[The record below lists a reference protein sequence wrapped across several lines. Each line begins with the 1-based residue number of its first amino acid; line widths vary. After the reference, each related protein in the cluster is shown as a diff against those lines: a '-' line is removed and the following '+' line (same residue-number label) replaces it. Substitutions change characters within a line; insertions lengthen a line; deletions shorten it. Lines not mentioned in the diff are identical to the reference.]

1 MQNTVRR
8 QDDSTLE
15 EESTVTFDPT
25 VPEPARA
32 TTERTGQRRSNRKP
46 PPSAL
51 GLFVREKWPEL
62 VITLFLVGL
71 GIAVYSLN
79 REVGS
84 LDTEI
89 EDTQPML
96 QRLDQR
102 LDALDNRFRDE
113 INRLQDRMD
122 RQPPQQKPQK

>member
-15 EESTVTFDPT
+15 EESIVRFDPT
-25 VPEPARA
+25 VPEPVRA

-51 GLFVREKWPEL
+51 GVFVREKWPEL
-62 VITLFLVGL
+62 LITLVLAGL
-71 GIAVYSLN
+71 AFAVYSLN

-84 LDTEI
+84 LDIKI
-89 EDTQPML
+89 EGNQPTL

-122 RQPPQQKPQK
+122 RQPPQQKPER